1 MDQDNGD
8 VKPPEGASN
17 TQRQQRESFLVRLPS
32 RSLNNPN
39 GNATTSHPFTPM
51 HAGDAT
57 PFGSQPTTPQY
68 EVVNSNGPAARPGGL
83 ERQPTTSVENLVSI
97 SDRQQAV
104 AKLGIHDTSVEAV
117 MPVLP
122 GQEFH
127 LASWLTSGRTLAE
140 PTWAFRTKVPVDEHR
155 LRGAWAVLRRRHP
168 IMRSTLVAVR
178 PDEAFTVVLRQA
190 SGASNYATFSKARYY
205 EGTLEERVKQE
216 MKKLA
221 TRPSTLKTPPTR
233 LTLVQGD
240 VQEGDAVLITIH
252 HAACDTRSMGLIMQ
266 ELTDLYRGKPVVS
279 KAPSFRNFVKETLF
293 THDREAE
300 EEFWKDTLRDCE
312 ETIVLPETDHEGNP
326 LKKNEIVV
334 KGTKTSTS
342 SLEKA
347 AEVASVT
354 PPTIIYLAFSHILA
368 ERTGSSRPVFGCF
381 HNGRDAVEGV
391 DRVDELVGPCSTML
405 PTTIPEDVDVSH
417 ELDNSKSELIKSL
430 QSVHEHLNSQVAYE
444 QSRLR
449 DVLRW
454 ADVGDTV
461 PFNTYL
467 NILWNTKLQGAPEQ
481 TSEEETD
488 DLAWERMDLGMRSN
502 YSAASAI
509 PGQTTVD
516 VLDTS
521 TVMRKQNVFVDVG
534 SDREEDGGGVLEIR
548 LSANEVL
555 MSADDLK
562 AFAEQIDGE
571 VAAVVECLMK

>member
-1 MDQDNGD
+1 MAQQVSE
-8 VKPPEGASN
+8 VKPPAGASN
-17 TQRQQRESFLVRLPS
+17 GERQHRESFLVRLPS
-32 RSLNNPN
+32 RSMDTSN
-39 GNATTSHPFTPM
+39 GNKTTSHPFTPM
-51 HAGDAT
+51 DGGEAT
-57 PFGSQPTTPQY
+57 PFGSNPTTPLY
-68 EVVNSNGPAARPGGL
+68 EVIHAHDPSARPSGL
-83 ERQPTTSVENLVSI
+83 MRQPTTSVESLVSM

-104 AKLGIHDTSVEAV
+104 AKLGVHDTSVEAV

-178 PDEAFTVVLRQA
+178 PDEAFTVVLRQTG
-190 SGASNYATFSKARYY
+190 GASNYATFSKASHH
-205 EGTLEERVKQE
+205 EGTLEERVKAE
-216 MKKLA
+216 LKKLA
-221 TRPSTLKTPPTR
+221 TQPSSLKTPPTR

-252 HAACDTRSMGLIMQ
+252 HAACDTRSMGLLVH
-266 ELTDLYRGKPVVS
+266 ELTELYQGKPVVS

-293 THDREAE
+293 THDRDAE
-300 EEFWKDTLRDCE
+300 EEFWKETLRDCE
-312 ETIVLPETDHEGNP
+312 ETIVQPETDGEGNP
-326 LKKNEIVV
+326 LKKNEILVR
-334 KGTKTSTS
+334 GTRTKTTD
-342 SLEKA
+342 LEKA
-347 AEVASVT
+347 AELAGVT

-368 ERTGSSRPVFGCF
+368 ERTGSKRPVFGCF
-381 HNGRDAVEGV
+381 HSGRDSIETV
-391 DRVDELVGPCSTML
+391 DRIDDLVGPCSTML

-417 ELDNSKSELIKSL
+417 ELNNSKSELIQSL
-430 QSVHEHLNSQVAYE
+430 KSVHEHLDAQVPYE

-454 ADVGDTV
+454 AEAGDSV

-467 NILWNTKLQGAPEQ
+467 NILWNTKLQGTPAGTPPA
-481 TSEEETD
+481 D
-488 DLAWERMDLGMRSN
+488 DNQPWERMDLGMRTD

-509 PGQTTVD
+509 PGPTTVD

-521 TVMRKQNVFVDVG
+521 TVMRKHNVFVDVG
-534 SDREEDGGGVLEIR
+534 CDSEEAGGGVLEIR

-555 MSADDLK
+555 LGAADLE
-562 AFAEQIDGE
+562 ALARQIDNE
-571 VAAVVECLMK
+571 VADLVECLLS